1 MSSSLSTSKKK
12 SYPELAKSSLLFGF
26 KINAILSA
34 NNNILWKPNKPN
46 SQYSTRPVALLAI
59 PENEDNVKFLMDSL
73 INQETLAIEESGLS
87 LHNGHAE
94 VKIIRS
100 HFDTKM
106 AKILSGAGG
115 ASCQLCTASF
125 AQRHDN
131 SFVKTGNPMNRTIH
145 DALAL
150 FEEVDED
157 EFLSLQSNQRF
168 NLTHKP
174 ISDKDIGSA
183 SPLHA
188 YLRTFSW
195 SLLLVSHLQCG
206 AKKWSPTSSKI
217 VSVKRFI
224 TNLIEEKINISIDAP
239 SVQGGTS
246 TTGNVVRRCF
256 TRKDDTVQDFL
267 YWVLTV
273 IPQENHQKIPK
284 IFNNLGA
291 ILRLYN
297 SNRKIDTEGLDNV
310 CRETYESILIN
321 FSWAHVTPNIT

>member
-1 MSSSLSTSKKK
+1 
-12 SYPELAKSSLLFGF
+12 
-26 KINAILSA
+26 
-34 NNNILWKPNKPN
+34 
-46 SQYSTRPVALLAI
+46 
-59 PENEDNVKFLMDSL
+59 
-73 INQETLAIEESGLS
+73 
-87 LHNGHAE
+87 
-94 VKIIRS
+94 
-100 HFDTKM
+100 
-106 AKILSGAGG
+106 
-115 ASCQLCTASF
+115 
-125 AQRHDN
+125 
-131 SFVKTGNPMNRTIH
+131 MNRTIH
-145 DALAL
+145 DALAI

-157 EFLSLQSNQRF
+157 EYLSLPSNQRF
-168 NLTHKP
+168 ILTHKP
-174 ISDKDIGSA
+174 ISDKDIVSA

-195 SLLLVSHLQCG
+195 FLLLVSHLQCG

-217 VSVKRFI
+217 VSAKRFI

-246 TTGNVVRRCF
+246 TTGNIVRRCF

-273 IPQENHQKIPK
+273 IPQENHQKITK
-284 IFNNLGA
+284 TFNNLSA

-321 FSWAHVTPNIT
+321 FSWGHVTPTLHKLLAHAPQIISDHNGGYWLEDLSEEGLEACNKLVRRYRERLPRKFSFEDNFRDVFIRLISHSDTILVVHFHTLLN